1 MFNVFVVKLTIPAIV
16 CALLLV
22 SGIRA
27 QQPVTLHSALEQLKR
42 NAPMLAADSA
52 AIVVSQQ
59 KLAATRYSW
68 WPNLR
73 ANMQVALGT
82 NNNLP
87 GGFFSNGLVPSNSR
101 VREQGRSNTVFTDLG
116 VASFDWEIYNFGAY
130 EGRNRV
136 AESDLEV
143 QQLNY
148 NQAKYQL
155 QQTCI
160 NVYLSMILLK
170 EMMGLQD
177 QNIERNAEIK
187 KIISALAVSGIKAG
201 VDTSIA
207 EAELSKSR
215 LLKLEMVKEYRQL
228 QFQLGYLTGLPGNLL
243 EIDSLLEERV
253 IARYTDLLTMQDG
266 QETHPLL
273 LYYKALRQNSY
284 ERENLIKKEYL
295 PKVLL
300 QASVWGRGSSVSAKD
315 EFGPLYTGV
324 GIERMNYLMGVG
336 ITYNLFDNKRKQLQ
350 TNVQKAITQHAEK
363 KLEEQKA
370 WLTNSLHQNQVDL
383 TTAYDRIQEI
393 PRQLEAAAAAYRQ
406 KMALYKNGLTN
417 IIELNLALSI
427 LYRAETDYAQAKF
440 SFSRAIFEKAMLE
453 NQLTEFLQTLN

>member
-1 MFNVFVVKLTIPAIV
+1 MFFAVKFKIPAIV
-16 CALLLV
+16 CFIFLTH
-22 SGIRA
+22 SIRA
-27 QQPVTLHSALEQLKR
+27 QQVITLPDALEQLKQ

-52 AIVVSQQ
+52 AIIIYQQ
-59 KLAATRYSW
+59 RLAAIRYSW
-68 WPNLR
+68 WPNLQT
-73 ANMQVALGT
+73 NVQVALGT

-101 VREQGRSNTVFTDLG
+101 VREQGRSNTILTDLG

-130 EGRNRV
+130 DVRNRV
-136 AESDLEV
+136 AESDLQV
-143 QQLNY
+143 QQMNY

-170 EMMGLQD
+170 EMMSLQD

-187 KIISALAVSGIKAG
+187 KIISVLATSGIKAG

-228 QFQLGYLTGLPGNLL
+228 QFQLGYLTGLSGNLP
-243 EIDSLLEERV
+243 EVDSLLEEKV
-253 IARYTDLLTMQDG
+253 IGRYVDLLMMKDEQA
-266 QETHPLL
+266 THPLL
-273 LYYKALRQNSY
+273 LYYNALRQNSY

-315 EFGPLYTGV
+315 AFRPMYTGI

-336 ITYNLFDNKRKQLQ
+336 ITYNLFDYKRKQLQ
-350 TNVQKAITQHAEK
+350 FNVQKAITHHAEK

-370 WLTNSLHQNQVDL
+370 WLTNNLHQNQVDL

-393 PRQLEAAAAAYRQ
+393 PRQLEAATAAYRQ

-453 NQLTEFLQTLN
+453 NQLPEFLQTLN